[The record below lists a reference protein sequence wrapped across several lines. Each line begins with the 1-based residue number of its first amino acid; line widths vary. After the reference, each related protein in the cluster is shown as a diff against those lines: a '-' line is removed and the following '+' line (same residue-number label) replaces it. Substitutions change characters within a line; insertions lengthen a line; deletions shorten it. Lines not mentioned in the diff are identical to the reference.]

1 MKPGAFI
8 GLGEPAP
15 WFTCRTPNKER
26 FVFDTVAGRYVVLC
40 FFGSAAEPGS
50 ARLLRRFAM
59 LRQRFD
65 DQSLSFFGVTV
76 DPADERRQRVASSLP
91 GMRYFWD
98 FERKV
103 SALYGALQEPGC
115 YQRVTYVL
123 DPLLRVVAVL
133 PFQSEDEAH
142 MAALLAV
149 LERLPQI
156 APAYPAS
163 GEAPVLILPRVF
175 EPELCQTLIDYY
187 GTQGGNASGFMQ
199 EIDGKTVQ
207 VFGRNHKVRRDCT
220 LEEPLLREAC
230 QQRIQ
235 ERVVPLLQRAF
246 QFKATRMERYLIGCY
261 DAEEGGHFRAHR
273 DNTTKGTAH
282 RGFAVSLFLN
292 SGEYEGGYL
301 RFPEFGSSLYAAPTG
316 GVVVF
321 SCGLL
326 HEATPVTAGRRYM
339 FLPFLYDE
347 AGRRIREAN
356 QVFLQNEAPPAVTG

>member
-15 WFTCRTPNKER
+15 WFTCRTLNKDR
-26 FVFDTVAGRYVVLC
+26 FVFDTVAGRYIVLC

-50 ARLLRRFAM
+50 ARLLRRLAK
-59 LRQRFD
+59 LRPRFD
-65 DQSLSFFGVTV
+65 DQSLSFFGVSV
-76 DPADERRQRVASSLP
+76 DPADERQQRVASSLP
-91 GMRYFWD
+91 GVRYFLD

-103 SALYGALQEPGC
+103 SALYGGWQESGD

-123 DPLLRVVAVL
+123 DPLLRVAAVL
-133 PFQSEDEAH
+133 PFQGEEEAH
-142 MAALLAV
+142 MTALLAV
-149 LERLPQI
+149 LQRLPPI

-163 GEAPVLILPRVF
+163 GEAPVLVLPRVF
-175 EPELCQTLIDYY
+175 EPALCQALIDYY
-187 GTQGGNASGFMQ
+187 GTQGGTASGFMQ
-199 EIDGKTVQ
+199 EVDGKTVQ
-207 VFGRNHKVRRDCT
+207 VFGRDHKVRRDCT
-220 LEEPLLREAC
+220 LEEPLLRAAC
-230 QQRIQ
+230 QRRIQ

-246 QFKATRMERYLIGCY
+246 QFKASCMERYLIGCY
-261 DAEEGGHFRAHR
+261 DAQEGGHFRAHR

-301 RFPEFGSSLYAAPTG
+301 RFPEFGSGLYAAPTG

-347 AGRRIREAN
+347 AGRRVREEN
-356 QVFLQNEAPPAVTG
+356 LVFLEDTPPPAVTG